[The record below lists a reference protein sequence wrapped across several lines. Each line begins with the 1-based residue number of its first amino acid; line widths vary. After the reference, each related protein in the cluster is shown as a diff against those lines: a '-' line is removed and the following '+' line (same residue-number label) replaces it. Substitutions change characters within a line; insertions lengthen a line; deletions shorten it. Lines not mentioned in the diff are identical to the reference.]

1 MEKVRVEDAVGMV
14 LCHDITEI
22 VPGKFKGRAFA
33 KGHIIEEKDIEKLLD
48 LGKRHIYV
56 WDLSK
61 GYVHENDAALRMV
74 QAAAG
79 ENITFSEVKEG
90 KIELRAAC
98 DGVLKIDLEALY
110 ELNDVEEICFATI
123 HGNKMVT
130 KGKLLGGARVIPLA
144 VREEILTAFEK
155 ISTEHRPVISVRRR
169 SESLRQVPRS
179 RAGGS
184 RISSGRCWKIKRRN
198 WAQNWS
204 DRNFRETIRR
214 RSRRRSAGIWTRA
227 WTWCR

>member
-22 VPGKFKGRAFA
+22 VPGTFKGRAFA
-33 KGHIIEEKDIEKLLD
+33 KGHVIQEEDIEKLLN

-79 ENITFSEVKEG
+79 ENIVFSEVKEG

-98 DGVLKIDLEALY
+98 DGVLKINLDTLY
-110 ELNDVEEICFATI
+110 AVNSDDEICFATI
-123 HGNKMVT
+123 HGNKQVT
-130 KGKLLGGARVIPLA
+130 KGKLLAATRVIPLA
-144 VREEILTAFEK
+144 VKEEVLERFEK
-155 ISTEHRPVISVRRR
+155 ACKESKTPVSYTHLTLPTI
-169 SESLRQVPRS
+169 LRV
-179 RAGGS
+179 
-184 RISSGRCWKIKRRN
+184 
-198 WAQNWS
+198 
-204 DRNFRETIRR
+204 
-214 RSRRRSAGIWTRA
+214 
-227 WTWCR
+227 

>member
-79 ENITFSEVKEG
+79 DNITFSEVKEG

-98 DGVLKIDLEALY
+98 DGVLHIDLEALY
-110 ELNDVEEICFATI
+110 ELNSVDEICFSTI

-144 VREEILTAFEK
+144 VREEILTAFEN
-155 ISTEHRPVISVRRR
+155 VR
-169 SESLRQVPRS
+169 
-179 RAGGS
+179 G
-184 RISSGRCWKIKRRN
+184 SGRYDALRDPGAWRRG
-198 WAQNWS
+198 
-204 DRNFRETIRR
+204 DHLRNAGASRSHVYAFLCGRCAGCGASGLCHVFETIHL
-214 RSRRRSAGIWTRA
+214 
-227 WTWCR
+227 